1 MKLSLDPQAINNA
14 LDGRWAEARRQGR
27 TLALEEITHE
37 DPADDLE
44 TTRAKT
50 LAGVEL
56 MADTGLPMVALPP
69 ALGGRNEH
77 ATNIA
82 SFEETVTASPSLQ
95 VKAGVQFGLFGGAIL
110 HLGNA
115 EQHDAWLV
123 AAQTGKLLGSFA
135 MTEIGHGSDVAAIGT
150 TATYEVDK
158 DEFVIDT
165 PFRAAT
171 KEYIGNAA
179 RDARA
184 AVVFAQ
190 LITNGV
196 NHGVHAFFVPIRDED
211 GTILPGISIE
221 DDGYKGGLKGV
232 DNGRIVFEQVR
243 IPRFNLLDRYGA
255 VDADGKYTS
264 PIDSPGRRFF
274 TMLGTLVQGRV
285 SLDGAAIVASKLA
298 LDIAVRYGLERKQ
311 FTTVDDINETTLL
324 DYQQHQRRLMPAIA
338 SVYASAFAHEKLLNS
353 FEEVFSGAD
362 ESEENRALLETRAA
376 AFKAD
381 TTWMALDVI
390 QECREA
396 CGGAGYMAE
405 NRLVGLRADLDIYA
419 TFEGDN
425 TVLLQLAAKRLLGD
439 YAKEFA
445 NIDVGGAAR
454 YIGTQA
460 AEHTLYRTGLAN
472 AGLAIS
478 DVFTPNLGEKR
489 IRSGRLQR
497 SLLETRLE
505 VMVSGLAQ
513 ALRPAMKMSA
523 ADAADLFNS
532 NQHEF
537 IEMARAYVELE
548 KWKALD
554 EAMREQQDP
563 VQNKLFRRLRDTYG
577 LSLIEKHVGWH
588 LMYGRLP
595 MLRARQLNETLNR
608 LCAKLSANALDLVD
622 AFGYGD
628 DHRRATISTGVEA
641 ERQDEAADYYRHSRA
656 QEDYAVPEKQLRK
669 AEKAAK
675 KAAEK
680 DARKAKAGK

>member
-1 MKLSLDPQAINNA
+1 MKLSLDPKAINTA
-14 LDGRWAEARRQGR
+14 LDGQWAEARRQGR

-50 LAGVEL
+50 LAGVGL
-56 MADTGLPMVALPP
+56 MADTGLPLLSLPTS
-69 ALGGRNEH
+69 LGGRNEH
-77 ATNIA
+77 AANVSA
-82 SFEETVTASPSLQ
+82 FEETVTASPSLQ
-95 VKAGVQFGLFGGAIL
+95 IKAGVQFGLFGGAIL
-110 HLGNA
+110 HLGNS
-115 EQHDAWLV
+115 EQHDAWLLD
-123 AAQTGKLLGSFA
+123 AQKGTLLGSFA
-135 MTEIGHGSDVAAIGT
+135 MTEIGHGSDVAAVGT
-150 TATYEVDK
+150 TATYSVEDE
-158 DEFVIDT
+158 EFVITT

-171 KEYIGNAA
+171 KEFIGNAA

-190 LITNGV
+190 LITGGV

-211 GTILPGISIE
+211 GEVLPGITIE
-221 DDGYKGGLKGV
+221 DDAFKGGLKGV
-232 DNGRIVFEQVR
+232 DNGRISFDGIR
-243 IPRFNLLDRYGA
+243 IPGFNLLDRYGA
-255 VDADGKYTS
+255 VAADGAYS
-264 PIDSPGRRFF
+264 SSIDSPGRRFF

-311 FTTVDDINETTLL
+311 FTSVDDINETTLL

-338 SVYASAFAHEKLLNS
+338 SVYASAFAHEKLLTS

-362 ESEENRALLETRAA
+362 ESDENRALLETRAA

-390 QECREA
+390 QESREA
-396 CGGAGYMAE
+396 CGGAGFMAE
-405 NRLVGLRADLDIYA
+405 NRLVGLRADLDVYA

-425 TVLLQLAAKRLLGD
+425 TVLLQLAGKRLLGD
-439 YAKEFA
+439 YAKELA
-445 NIDVGGAAR
+445 HIDVGGAAR
-454 YIGTQA
+454 FIGTQA
-460 AEHTLYRTGLAN
+460 AEHTLYRTGIAN

-478 DVFTPNLGEKR
+478 DVFTLNLNEKR
-489 IRSGRLQR
+489 IRSGKLQR

-505 VMVSGLAQ
+505 VMLSNLAQ
-513 ALRPAMKMSA
+513 ALRPAAKMSQ
-523 ADAADLFNS
+523 ADAAEVFND

-554 EAMREQQDP
+554 ETMREQTDP
-563 VQNKLFRRLRDTYG
+563 EQSKVFRRLRDTFG
-577 LSLIEKHVGWH
+577 LTLIEKHVGWH

-595 MLRARQLNETLNR
+595 MMRARQLNETINR

-628 DHRRATISTGVEA
+628 DHRRATIATGIEA
-641 ERQDEAADYYRHSRA
+641 KRQAEAADYYRHSRA
-656 QEDYAVPEKQLRK
+656 QEDYPVEEKQLRK
-669 AEKAAK
+669 AAKAAQ
-675 KAAEK
+675 KAAGK
-680 DARKAKAGK
+680 GGRKAKASK